1 MEEENKNIEAGET
14 ATEPV
19 AETPVSQAPVAEA
32 PVEPKQEEKKGS
44 NKLLIIIAILLLV
57 LGGGFIVCSFVLG
70 GNTSKTEP
78 KKEEEQ
84 KEEKKESISEED
96 AKNIVSKYG
105 NFILVT
111 GKNTVNPFSTFID
124 EQGRVLDLS
133 TKEVNSRILNI
144 ILRNYYNN
152 EETIELDDLKVNIKK
167 MFKIEEPMQFEYY
180 SCFTGNEDK
189 AYKLI
194 DNAYV
199 KQADTSAGGAY
210 SAMSNTIREKY
221 IENTIDGNKLT
232 IVYKVLFI
240 GFESDDMK
248 IYSDGER
255 TKEVATLKNIS
266 TDPMIIEHEKFDD
279 KFFEKGLTL
288 KIIFEKEDDDYI
300 LEKVE
305 KGE

>member
-70 GNTSKTEP
+70 GNKP
-78 KKEEEQ
+78 KEEEE

-180 SCFTGNEDK
+180 FWFTGNEEI

-288 KIIFEKEDDDYI
+288 KLVFEKDNDNYI

>member
-32 PVEPKQEEKKGS
+32 PEEPKQEEKKGS

-70 GNTSKTEP
+70 GNKPKTEP
-78 KKEEEQ
+78 K

-96 AKNIVSKYG
+96 VEKIVSKYG

-124 EQGRVLDLS
+124 EYGRVLDLS
-133 TKEVNSRILNI
+133 TKEVDSKILNV

-180 SCFTGNEDK
+180 SCFTGNEEI

-199 KQADTSAGGAY
+199 KQADTSEGGAY
-210 SAMSNTIREKY
+210 SALSNTIREKY

-266 TDPMIIEHEKFDD
+266 TDPMVIKHEKFDD

-288 KIIFEKEDDDYI
+288 KLVFEKDNDNYI